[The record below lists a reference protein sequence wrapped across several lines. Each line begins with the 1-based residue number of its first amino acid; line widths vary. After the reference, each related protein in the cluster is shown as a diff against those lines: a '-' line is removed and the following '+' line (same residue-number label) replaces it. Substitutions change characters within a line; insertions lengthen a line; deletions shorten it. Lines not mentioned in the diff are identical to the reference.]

1 LIVWKFLLFSSKTVR
16 WHPKEKGSGRGYVPW
31 RREVV
36 TRAFLW
42 GKKCV
47 ISVTAVMKNLYTHNL
62 NDALRKLRDD
72 IPRIVDLLGLHRG
85 KETDTWAHILDH
97 KLLVRLS
104 PDFPIMA
111 TICGGGS
118 SGKSTLFNSIVGD
131 RLSPVGGSAGLNRRV
146 LVSAHG
152 DILHR
157 PDILPAL
164 FEPFGHRPARLENP
178 QDLTLAGPPLYVL
191 NDGVPRNLVL
201 MDTPDF
207 DTGAKGVYIN
217 RDVTRQALEASDILI
232 YIFTNSNYN
241 NRENTDFIAQML
253 TGIGIRKCFLVYRV
267 YPSFSDEEVR
277 GHAMTVAANLY
288 GSDASHYVQ
297 GIYRTDED
305 NAVAAGQKFM
315 TLRSI
320 DEKDPSFMEA
330 LTAVDSGTIRLEL
343 LSSILK
349 DVVIQA
355 DEILEYA
362 KISNHEL
369 RLYLDTL
376 QTAQSHCVQ
385 EALQHFPMDRVMKR
399 FVEIWMETDP
409 PYVKAMRKT
418 GSLVE
423 RPFKVLVGTAKK
435 VKQIFSD
442 TEKQTPPADFVDRVE
457 EDLLKA
463 VNSIHSAAVHSDISV
478 DAPLKDPVTRRM
490 LKTLEQIRAGEVLKD
505 TERPYTEPGVKKG
518 TLTFS
523 VSAHPVV
530 FQEQEKLR
538 SMDWKSVL
546 ESILSRRDV
555 IVELSHGIEM
565 ILKDLA
571 NGYRSKMGMWT
582 KIRQMFAAFL
592 NVVPATAAVT
602 YIISTGDPVGAVGIK
617 VKLTGLF
624 GLHDL
629 YALVAIPATTG
640 LKKAD
645 QNQLEEMLGPIVQTW
660 LNDKLKA
667 VQDLFEQE
675 VTGGIIRAATD
686 TLDASNPLIHRIE
699 TRIDTCKK
707 VMVS

>member
-1 LIVWKFLLFSSKTVR
+1 
-16 WHPKEKGSGRGYVPW
+16 
-31 RREVV
+31 
-36 TRAFLW
+36 
-42 GKKCV
+42 
-47 ISVTAVMKNLYTHNL
+47 MKNLYTHNL

-253 TGIGIRKCFLVYRV
+253 TGIGIRKCFLIYRV

-305 NAVAAGQKFM
+305 NAVAVGQKFM

-490 LKTLEQIRAGEVLKD
+490 LETLEQIRAGEVLKD
-505 TERPYTEPGVKKG
+505 TERPYTEPGEEKG

-667 VQDLFEQE
+667 VRDLFEQE

>member
-1 LIVWKFLLFSSKTVR
+1 
-16 WHPKEKGSGRGYVPW
+16 
-31 RREVV
+31 
-36 TRAFLW
+36 
-42 GKKCV
+42 
-47 ISVTAVMKNLYTHNL
+47 MKNLYTHNL
-62 NDALRKLRDD
+62 NDALRKLRGD

-178 QDLTLAGPPLYVL
+178 QDLTLSGPPLYVL

-232 YIFTNSNYN
+232 YVFTNSNYN

-349 DVVIQA
+349 DVLIQA

-399 FVEIWMETDP
+399 FVEIWTETDP

-505 TERPYTEPGVKKG
+505 TERPYTEPGEKKG

-686 TLDASNPLIHRIE
+686 TLDASNPLIHGIE

>member
-1 LIVWKFLLFSSKTVR
+1 
-16 WHPKEKGSGRGYVPW
+16 
-31 RREVV
+31 
-36 TRAFLW
+36 
-42 GKKCV
+42 
-47 ISVTAVMKNLYTHNL
+47 MKNLYTHNL

-146 LVSAHG
+146 LVSVHG

-178 QDLTLAGPPLYVL
+178 QDLTLSGPPLYVL

-253 TGIGIRKCFLVYRV
+253 TGIGIRKCFLIYRV

-320 DEKDPSFMEA
+320 NEKDPSFMEA

-349 DVVIQA
+349 DVLIQA

-442 TEKQTPPADFVDRVE
+442 TEKQSPSADFVDRVE

-505 TERPYTEPGVKKG
+505 TERPYTEPGEEKG

-686 TLDASNPLIHRIE
+686 TLDASNPLIHGIE

>member
-1 LIVWKFLLFSSKTVR
+1 LYGKIFFLAAKPSEGIPRK
-16 WHPKEKGSGRGYVPW
+16 KGSE
-31 RREVV
+31 RRYIASQRNAI

-47 ISVTAVMKNLYTHNL
+47 ISVTAVIYTHNL

-253 TGIGIRKCFLVYRV
+253 TGIGIRKCFLIYRV

-305 NAVAAGQKFM
+305 NAVAVGQKFM

-320 DEKDPSFMEA
+320 DEKNPSFMEA

-490 LKTLEQIRAGEVLKD
+490 LETLEQIRAGEVLKD
-505 TERPYTEPGVKKG
+505 TERPYTEPGEEKG

-667 VQDLFEQE
+667 VRDLFEQE